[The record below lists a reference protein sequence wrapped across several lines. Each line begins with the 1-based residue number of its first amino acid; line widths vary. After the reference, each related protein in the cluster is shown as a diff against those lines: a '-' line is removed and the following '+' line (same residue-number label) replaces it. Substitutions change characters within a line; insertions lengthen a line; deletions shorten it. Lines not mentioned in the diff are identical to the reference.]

1 MILSLVALPSL
12 ELPAILAQTVSQRP
26 MAPLWIVGPIAI
38 LTMLIL
44 AGHVHL
50 TARICE
56 PESRRR
62 IRMATGMLA
71 LTIVPIATAA
81 LSLIPPAN
89 QRLFAVAWMLI
100 AGLIVIVLLLA
111 FLDMFNTFRIYLAQR
126 REIRTNT
133 RKALASQVRERT
145 KEPRVRDATA
155 GEAIATTPDDP
166 ATPQRS
172 SGETALGEQPP
183 GPSTPPRGPTP

>member
-1 MILSLVALPSL
+1 MIHMTNMTNIAHTTGPTI
-12 ELPAILAQTVSQRP
+12 EFLAQAVSLRP
-26 MAPLWIVGPIAI
+26 MAPLWIVGPLAI
-38 LTMLIL
+38 LTMLLL

-81 LSLIPPAN
+81 LSIIAPAN
-89 QRLFAVAWMLI
+89 QRLFAVAWMLV

-111 FLDMFNTFRIYLAQR
+111 FLDMFNTFNICIAAR
-126 REIRTNT
+126 RELRKTT
-133 RKALASQVRERT
+133 RETLAKPT
-145 KEPRVRDATA
+145 KNSDSASLPA
-155 GEAIATTPDDP
+155 PPPSDP
-166 ATPQRS
+166 PS
-172 SGETALGEQPP
+172 DLPP
-183 GPSTPPRGPTP
+183 PPSAP